1 MPALQEQVGLAAGP
15 AGGWA
20 PALSGGREDE
30 ADNKNHNHNQKNE
43 QENVMKL
50 PVWFDPAIK
59 GAIGGAVA
67 LAIVG
72 FSWGGWVTGGT
83 ARQLASDRARAD
95 VVEALTLVC
104 MEQSRRDPQATQ
116 KLAELR
122 AASSWSRPEVVMK
135 SGWATMPGSSD
146 PNRDVA
152 ASCGSK
158 LLV

>member
-1 MPALQEQVGLAAGP
+1 
-15 AGGWA
+15 
-20 PALSGGREDE
+20 
-30 ADNKNHNHNQKNE
+30 
-43 QENVMKL
+43 MKL

-83 ARQLASDRARAD
+83 ARQLASDRARAE
-95 VVEALTLVC
+95 VVDALTLVC
-104 MEQSRRDPQATQ
+104 LEQSRRDPQTVQ

-122 AASSWSRPEVVMK
+122 SASSWSRAEVVMK
-135 SGWATMPGSSD
+135 NGWATMPGSSAPD
-146 PNRDVA
+146 RDVA
-152 ASCGSK
+152 AACGTK